1 MRHPVPGFAAA
12 PPVTTTLRELRAQ
25 VQLTLCIDVWALP
38 FGQMLRRVGL
48 PLTAPL
54 TAATMALEG
63 PSSRTPRAPLS
74 MPARTLNF
82 RG

>member
-1 MRHPVPGFAAA
+1 M
-12 PPVTTTLRELRAQ
+12 TTTLRELCAQ

-38 FGQMLRRVGL
+38 LGQMLRRVGL

-63 PSSRTPRAPLS
+63 PSSRNPAPLCLCPRVLLTS
-74 MPARTLNF
+74 EVISIAAVSALKSSL
-82 RG
+82 